1 MLRLWRFRGVMG
13 FRRFRHVATWCEVE
27 GTREGA
33 GSGWVQGWIRDWC
46 ATQGIPR
53 VGTQIGLYTE
63 TPTQTNKREELMGL
77 LKRLEKAHEVGSTKL
92 ATGVEI
98 SPFRG
103 EQLVQVG
110 RYCGV

>member
-1 MLRLWRFRGVMG
+1 
-13 FRRFRHVATWCEVE
+13 
-27 GTREGA
+27 
-33 GSGWVQGWIRDWC
+33 
-46 ATQGIPR
+46 
-53 VGTQIGLYTE
+53 
-63 TPTQTNKREELMGL
+63 
-77 LKRLEKAHEVGSTKL
+77 VGSTKL